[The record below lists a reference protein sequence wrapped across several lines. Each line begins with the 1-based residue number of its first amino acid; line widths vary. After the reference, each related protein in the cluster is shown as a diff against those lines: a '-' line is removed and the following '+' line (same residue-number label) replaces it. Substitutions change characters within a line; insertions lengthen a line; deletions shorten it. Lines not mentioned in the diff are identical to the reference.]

1 MQSQYDILLTDN
13 TPKEGFRSEEIF
25 FQIRFPKNT
34 KFCVTKEPEWLSGI
48 GIKTRVFK
56 FLMIPIPSN

>member
-34 KFCVTKEPEWLSGI
+34 KFCVTKEPE
-48 GIKTRVFK
+48 
-56 FLMIPIPSN
+56 